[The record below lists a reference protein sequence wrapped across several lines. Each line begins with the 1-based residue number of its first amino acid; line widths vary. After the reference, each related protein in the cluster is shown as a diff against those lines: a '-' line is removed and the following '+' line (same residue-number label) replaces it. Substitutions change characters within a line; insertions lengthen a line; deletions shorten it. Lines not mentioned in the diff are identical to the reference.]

1 MCIRDRIKRRSITFD
16 KIPKDIKN
24 AFLAAE
30 DDNFFNHQ
38 GISYTGLIRSFIRC
52 LQSSGCQ
59 GGGGTITMQVVRG
72 YLLTREQTVIRKIKE
87 IYLALELESNIGKQ
101 EIFEL
106 YVNKIFLG
114 NRSYGIEAAANTYFD
129 KGLADLD
136 VSESA
141 TIAALAQLPSKVN
154 PVKNP
159 RRTELR
165 RNWILSRMLL
175 LGYINQDEYE
185 NAISQEIKI
194 AKNINLYAV
203 DAQHLA
209 ELVRQEVID
218 RYGLRAYKEGWS
230 VYTTI
235 DSSSQNIANQSML
248 EEMYIYDKRHGWR
261 EPDNY
266 EDMFSDR
273 EVESLKNQ
281 ELDIILND
289 IYFGDEYLDEN
300 NTANKVSSLFDL
312 YPYVRTHLK
321 ALVIRVLDDEIIL
334 VDENFELKTIQWSNE
349 YSWARKKI
357 SIDQL
362 DIRPQAVSYTHLTLP
377 TKA

>member
-1 MCIRDRIKRRSITFD
+1 
-16 KIPKDIKN
+16 
-24 AFLAAE
+24 
-30 DDNFFNHQ
+30 
-38 GISYTGLIRSFIRC
+38 
-52 LQSSGCQ
+52 
-59 GGGGTITMQVVRG
+59 MQVVRG

-159 RRTELR
+159 RRTEFR

-185 NAISQEIKI
+185 NAISEEIKI
-194 AKNINLYAV
+194 AKNINLYEV

-248 EEMYIYDKRHGWR
+248 DEMYIYDKRHGWR

-266 EDMFSDR
+266 EDKFNNQ
-273 EVESLKNQ
+273 EAESLKNQ
-281 ELDIILND
+281 ELDIN
-289 IYFGDEYLDEN
+289 
-300 NTANKVSSLFDL
+300 S
-312 YPYVRTHLK
+312 
-321 ALVIRVLDDEIIL
+321 DDPEP
-334 VDENFELKTIQWSNE
+334 SN
-349 YSWARKKI
+349 S
-357 SIDQL
+357 
-362 DIRPQAVSYTHLTLP
+362 
-377 TKA
+377 